1 MMDRRVMVALTCILA
16 VSAGMSTSKLEREAA
31 FADYSP
37 KIRERLVSLSKNW
50 ADGWQK
56 LLVSGPKPEV
66 KAAIDQVNFLL
77 WTRSN
82 RNVEYVLEAFN
93 ADSFAASNFESSRET
108 LLIFHGFSSNGKTS
122 WILDAKNAL
131 LDRVDANFISVD
143 WAELA
148 AAPDYVAA
156 AAGVYETADLTASLL
171 DWMVDNV
178 GLDFQR
184 TALAG
189 HSLGAQ
195 CAGMVGNTVTS
206 GKLDRVTGMDPAAPL
221 FEEVDASQR
230 INPNSARFVDIIHT
244 NAGSLVDGCLG
255 MIEPVGQVDFYP
267 NGGSHQV
274 GCPLVNSTEIIDLV
288 SSCSHSRSHV
298 YWVESIQAQEP
309 TDNTFWA
316 KPCSDWSTYEAGLCS
331 SCGNGCVQMGYP
343 ADISGVIIGAG
354 IEYYLTTNAH
364 APFAKGLN

>member
-244 NAGSLVDGCLG
+244 NAGSLGCLG

-288 SSCSHSRSHV
+288 
-298 YWVESIQAQEP
+298 Y
-309 TDNTFWA
+309 
-316 KPCSDWSTYEAGLCS
+316 WSTYEAGLCS

-343 ADISGVIIGAG
+343 ADISGVIIGSD
-354 IEYYLTTNAH
+354 IEYYLTTNAD
-364 APFAKGLN
+364 APFAVGLN

>member
-1 MMDRRVMVALTCILA
+1 MDRRELIALACMLA
-16 VSAGMSTSKLEREAA
+16 VSAGMSNMEREVSL
-31 FADYSP
+31 ADYSP
-37 KIRERLVSLSKNW
+37 KIREGLASLSNNW
-50 ADGWQK
+50 ADGWQQV
-56 LLVSGPKPEV
+56 LDPGPKPKV

-93 ADSFAASNFESSRET
+93 ADSFAASNFDSSKET
-108 LLIFHGFSSNGKTS
+108 LLVFHGYISSGNAS

-143 WAELA
+143 WGELA
-148 AAPDYVAA
+148 AGPDYVDA
-156 AAGVYETADLTASLL
+156 AAGVYETANLTASLL

-178 GLDFQR
+178 GLDFQM

-206 GKLDRVTGMDPAAPL
+206 GKLDRVTGLDPASQL
-221 FEEVDASQR
+221 FEEVDESQR
-230 INPNSARFVDIIHT
+230 INPNSATFVDIIHT
-244 NAGSLVDGCLG
+244 DACSQEDGCAG

-267 NGGSHQV
+267 NGGAHQV
-274 GCPLVNSTEIIDLV
+274 GCPLVNSTSIIDHKLC
-288 SSCSHSRSHV
+288 CSHCRSYE
-298 YWVESIQAQEP
+298 YWVESIRAQEP
-309 TDNTFWA
+309 TDKTFWA

-331 SCGNGCVQMGYP
+331 SCGNGCIQMGYP